1 MSETGVDFL
10 DYYWI
15 GALIFLAVVL
25 VMAFR
30 FQSGYLKSLARQ
42 AEALERIA
50 ATLEKRA

>member
-1 MSETGVDFL
+1 MSETGIDWL
-10 DYYWI
+10 DYYWV
-15 GALIFLAVVL
+15 GMLIFFVVVV

>member
-1 MSETGVDFL
+1 MIDAGFDFMTL
-10 DYYWI
+10 YWV
-15 GALIFLAVVL
+15 GGLIFLLVVM

-50 ATLEKRA
+50 ASLEKRA